1 MTKEEKVFTVKQL
14 KGWQKNPL
22 PYIHEILHIK
32 TWSGMRYIIDSVWN
46 NKRTSVRASHGV
58 SKTFS
63 AAVIAVTFLNLFK
76 NAIVITTGPTER
88 QVKNLLW
95 KEIGAIYK
103 RCPGAVMGKTTSSP
117 LTVHIAPEWYMVG
130 FSTDNA
136 TSIEGYHAPNI
147 LWILDEAK
155 GLPSW
160 VYDSLEGS
168 MTGGNS
174 RVLEISTTDGA
185 DQQTAFFQ
193 HHHKERAQ
201 WKTIH
206 LSAFDSPFV
215 KVESFKELNPRRLK
229 ILHDYGKP
237 VKGQEWPD
245 ELRDR
250 IQIVDEDYIKEK
262 ADTWKRSRVDLWQ
275 TKIEGNLLNVSA
287 HNIIPLLWVESA
299 INAEV
304 VNTNNTITYGLDVGA
319 GGDPSV
325 LVKKVDKKV
334 EYVYDW
340 VDANTMSTTGL
351 VVRRVNEAP
360 GITRVDMIGVG
371 HGVFNRLDELGKPV
385 IGIDSRN
392 KPALEFEEV
401 YLNLRSQMWFN
412 MRDIFEAQYLHGNVI
427 SIPDDAELIEELT
440 IVMFK
445 TMSNG
450 RIVVESKEELKK
462 ESRLGRS
469 TNKADALIY
478 ACADLGSLMDEEM

>member
-1 MTKEEKVFTVKQL
+1 MTKEEKVLSIKQL
-14 KGWQKNPL
+14 KAWQKNPL
-22 PYIHEILHIK
+22 PYIHQILHIK
-32 TWSGMRYIIDSVWN
+32 TWSGMRYIIDSVWK
-46 NKRTSVRASHGV
+46 NK
-58 SKTFS
+58 KTFS

-76 NAIVITTGPTER
+76 NSIVITTAPTER

-95 KEIGAIYK
+95 KEIGAIYTK
-103 RCPGAVMGKTTSSP
+103 RKGAVMGRTTSSP
-117 LTVHIAPEWYMVG
+117 LTVHIASEWFMIG

-155 GLPSW
+155 GLDSW

-215 KVESFKELNPRRLK
+215 RVEAFKKLSPKRLK

-237 VKGQEWPD
+237 FKGQEWPD
-245 ELRDR
+245 EWRER

-262 ADTWKRSRVDLWQ
+262 ADTWKKSRIDLWQ
-275 TKIEGNLLNVSA
+275 TKIEGDLLDVSA
-287 HNIIPLLWVESA
+287 HNIIPLVWVESA

-304 VNTNNTITYGLDVGA
+304 TPVNNTVTYGLDVGV

-325 LVKKVDKKV
+325 LVKKVDKRI

-340 VDANTMSTTGL
+340 VDTNTMRTTGE
-351 VVRRVNEAP
+351 VVRRLNKAP
-360 GITRVDMIGVG
+360 GIVRIDMIGVG

-401 YLNLRSQMWFN
+401 YLNLRSQMWFH
-412 MRDIFEAQYLHGNVI
+412 MRDLFEAQYLHGNAI

-440 IVMFK
+440 CVMFK

-450 RIVVESKEELKK
+450 RIVVESKEDLKK

-478 ACADLGSLMDEEM
+478 ACADLRSLMDEDM